1 MLLRCAMSETTPGL
15 LQSLLSCCPPNTVD
29 KQPADIYSDSILLAS
44 EQLRNPEK
52 KLHDVFDSMTP
63 EEVLER
69 ILRQVLEESDDVFVG
84 DMVLDLLRPFCLDSS
99 VSIHV
104 RLKVLEI
111 LEKNVSL
118 NADDENLL
126 LLLQVQTLIW
136 SEWPDYELDECTELD
151 GDKRQAMF
159 DELLQRCSTQS
170 GFVVLGK
177 LLQCGEPLDSTSELD
192 PEKNPWTQLIGKML
206 LNLECCRYIFC
217 EFEKKN
223 SLIHILRAFL
233 QTDFPQLHSDA
244 VAYLKHV
251 DKISECDYDE
261 TVLNRILQLRFLPDV
276 VSTPLYRPVID
287 HLIANKD
294 SAEKHFSI
302 QEATRSL
309 TDANM
314 LAEAGTLLLQLSRT
328 HPAACTFNTAVNA
341 ARRWLRGMT
350 SEP

>member
-1 MLLRCAMSETTPGL
+1 
-15 LQSLLSCCPPNTVD
+15 
-29 KQPADIYSDSILLAS
+29 
-44 EQLRNPEK
+44 
-52 KLHDVFDSMTP
+52 
-63 EEVLER
+63 
-69 ILRQVLEESDDVFVG
+69 
-84 DMVLDLLRPFCLDSS
+84 MVLDLLRPFCLDSS
-99 VSIHV
+99 VTIHV

-192 PEKNPWTQLIGKML
+192 PEKNPWTQLIGHML
-206 LNLECCRYIFC
+206 LVCDGGSGLDEAESLFLTAIKNCNLNLECCRYIFC

-223 SLIHILRAFL
+223 SLIHILRTFL
-233 QTDFPQLHSDA
+233 QTDYPQLHSDA
-244 VAYLKHV
+244 IAFLRHV

-261 TVLNRILQLRFLPDV
+261 TVLNRILQLRLLPDV
-276 VSTPLYRPVID
+276 VSTPLYQPVVD
-287 HLIANKD
+287 HLIANRG

-302 QEATRSL
+302 EEATRSL

-314 LAEAGTLLLQLSRT
+314 LAEAGTLLLQSSRT
-328 HPAACTFNTAVNA
+328 HPAACTFNAAVNA
-341 ARRWLRGMT
+341 ARRWLRGVA